1 METLT
6 GFPRLEVATQILARY
21 SVLTPEVRTEAVT
34 RLLRH
39 TDWLQS
45 VFDAIADGKISKARI
60 AHHCRDMYMQHGNKK
75 IREQAISLFGKDWPG
90 PRSDV
95 VAQYQAALKLPSD
108 RDRGVA
114 VLKRDCLDC
123 HLLRNEGHEVGP
135 NLVTEPQVDR
145 RETMTIMRII
155 DAAWKPAALEDL
167 FGPPTRSD
175 E

>member
-123 HLLRNEGHEVGP
+123 HRLRNEGHEVGP
-135 NLVTEPQVDR
+135 NKSSRAAGFQAASMIRMMVIVSR
-145 RETMTIMRII
+145 RSI
-155 DAAWKPAALEDL
+155 WGSAAL
-167 FGPPTRSD
+167 
-175 E
+175 